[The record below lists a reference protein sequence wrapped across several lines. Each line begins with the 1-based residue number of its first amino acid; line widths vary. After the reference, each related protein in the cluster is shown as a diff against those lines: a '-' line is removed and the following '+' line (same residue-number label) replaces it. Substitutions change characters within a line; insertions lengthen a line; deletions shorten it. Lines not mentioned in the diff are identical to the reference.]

1 MNAHRT
7 PEEQATFPLVRQSA
21 VLHNGVRKE
30 GMSVKILVVD
40 DDPGIRELVRIT
52 LQDAGYGVVAAADAI
67 AALMLLDAE
76 QPDLAI
82 VDVMMPGMDG
92 FALTKELKSFR
103 DIPVLLL
110 TAKGALE
117 DKERGFRAGSDDYV
131 VKPFEPKELLFRV
144 EAILR
149 RYRKDEEARIQ
160 AGPLEIDRQS
170 YEVTCGSRTLL
181 LPLKEFELLAILA
194 SRPNVVFEREMLL
207 ERVWGL
213 DYEGDDRTLSVHI
226 KRIRDRL
233 EGLTDQVEIVTVR
246 GVGYKLEVRP

>member
-1 MNAHRT
+1 MR
-7 PEEQATFPLVRQSA
+7 V
-21 VLHNGVRKE
+21 
-30 GMSVKILVVD
+30 LVVD
-40 DDPGIRELVRIT
+40 DDKGIRDLVRIQ
-52 LQDAGYGVVAAADAI
+52 LEEAGYQVLQAADAME
-67 AALMLLDAE
+67 ALAMMDEEA
-76 QPDLAI
+76 PDLAI

-92 FALTKELKSFR
+92 FALTEELKSFR
-103 DIPVLLL
+103 DLPVLLL
-110 TAKGALE
+110 TARGSLE

-149 RYRKDEEARIQ
+149 RYGKEAGSVVTV
-160 AGPLEIDRQS
+160 GPLQIDRGS
-170 YEVTCGSRTLL
+170 YEVHCANRTLL

-194 SRPNVVFEREMLL
+194 SRPNVVFEREFLL

-233 EGLTDQVEIVTVR
+233 ETLTDQVEIVTVR
-246 GVGYKLEVRP
+246 GVGYKLEEVR